1 MVARAD
7 HSITIAKTFEE
18 VFGRIADAPHER
30 RRSPACAGQLSPDT
44 AARCR

>member
-1 MVARAD
+1 MFARAD

-18 VFGRIADAPHER
+18 VFGQIADVPHGR
-30 RRSPACAGQLSPDT
+30 RWTPACAGQLSPDT